1 MRTPVKVAAAV
12 ALLGAA
18 ALYVRLNP
26 PQRLTL
32 GEESLAA
39 FPVTVGD
46 WRSEDLEFEDAVYQ
60 ELEAD
65 ATLVRRYTRDDG
77 ATAWFVVVF
86 HQNDRYGAH
95 DPVVCYTAHGWKVTD
110 RGTLP
115 LRRAAGAIEAQWIRL
130 RAGDAERL
138 ALYWWYT
145 AGDLATGDRDEFMAR
160 MASSGIRSNTTFGAF
175 MRVSAVVEN
184 GDLAAAQALAREF
197 AEAALPHLTEV
208 FTVDGNGGAD
218 EVR

>member
-1 MRTPVKVAAAV
+1 MRIPVRIAV
-12 ALLGAA
+12 LAALLGAA
-18 ALYVRLNP
+18 ALIVWLNP
-26 PQRLTL
+26 PARLTL

-39 FPVTVGD
+39 FPTALGE
-46 WRSEDLEFEDAVYQ
+46 WRSEDLEFEDVVYQ

-65 ATLVRRYTRDDG
+65 ATLVRRYSRDDG
-77 ATAWFVVVF
+77 ATVWFVVIF

-95 DPVVCYTAHGWKVTD
+95 DPIVCYTAHGWKVTD

-115 LRRAAGAIEAQWIRL
+115 LRRAAGDINAQWIRL
-130 RAGDAERL
+130 KAGEAERL

-145 AGDLATGDRDEFMAR
+145 AGDLATGDHDEFMAR
-160 MASSGIRSNTTFGAF
+160 MASSGIVSNTTFGAF
-175 MRVSAVVEN
+175 MRVSTIIED

-197 AEAALPHLTEV
+197 AEAALPRLSEV

-218 EVR
+218 EVP

>member
-1 MRTPVKVAAAV
+1 MRTTVKVAAAV

-18 ALYVRLNP
+18 ALYVRMNP

-39 FPVTVGD
+39 FPATVGD

-77 ATAWFVVVF
+77 ATVWFVVVF

-115 LRRAAGAIEAQWIRL
+115 LRRAAGGIDAQWIRL

-197 AEAALPHLTEV
+197 AEAALPHLSEV

-218 EVR
+218 EGR